1 MADSLPIEPNR
12 KSARRAV
19 LYGVLLLICLAA
31 PVAAKASLFSIF
43 ESGHAVQSGPH
54 ELYVTPDRDGL
65 YYIFADV
72 NGARIRF
79 VIDSGSDDVVLTGKD
94 ARRAGI
100 DVSHLDFSEEY
111 DAETGS
117 GMEANTR
124 VRQLAIGPLAMT
136 DFPVA
141 VNQDGGTSLL
151 GMPFLRRMKSVEIR
165 GGRLYLRW

>member
-1 MADSLPIEPNR
+1 MPDSQRASRNR
-12 KSARRAV
+12 KTMQRAL
-19 LYGVLLLICLAA
+19 LYGAFALACLAA
-31 PVAAKASLFSIF
+31 PIAAKASLFSLF
-43 ESGHAVQSGPH
+43 ESGHAVQSGAH
-54 ELYVTPDRDGL
+54 ELYVTPDHDGL

-72 NGARIRF
+72 NGARVRF

-124 VRQLAIGPLAMT
+124 VRQLSIGPLAMN

-141 VNQDGGTSLL
+141 VNEDGGASLL

-165 GGRLYLRW
+165 SGRLYLRW

>member
-1 MADSLPIEPNR
+1 MLERPRVSSDR
-12 KSARRAV
+12 KPSGRA
-19 LYGVLLLICLAA
+19 LLHGAIALVCLAL
-31 PVAAKASLFSIF
+31 PFAAKASLFPLF

-100 DVSHLDFSEEY
+100 DIARLDFSEEY

-117 GMEANTR
+117 GLEANTK
-124 VRQLAIGPLAMT
+124 VRQLSIGPLAMT

-141 VNQDGGTSLL
+141 VNEDGGTSLL

-165 GGRLYLRW
+165 SGRLYLRW

>member
-1 MADSLPIEPNR
+1 MPDSPCVSQNR
-12 KSARRAV
+12 TQMRRAL
-19 LYGVLLLICLAA
+19 LYGAFALACLTA
-31 PVAAKASLFSIF
+31 PIAAKASLFSFF
-43 ESGHAVQSGPH
+43 ETGNAVQSGPH

-65 YYIFADV
+65 YYVFAEV

-100 DVSHLDFSEEY
+100 DISRLDFSEEY

-117 GMEANTR
+117 GMEANTH
-124 VRQLAIGPLAMT
+124 VRQFSIGPLAMN
-136 DFPVA
+136 DFPIA